1 MPALAQHEPVNFGV
15 PLHAEAR
22 SAFLRVASSGSASSE
37 SAARMRT
44 RPSLELGVDVNA
56 ESRRL
61 WRVPQFSGS
70 FSRSSSAASASSPP
84 PAARAA
90 TRPLN
95 SAVDIQLAARKAN
108 PSASG
113 LLARWNRLF

>member
-1 MPALAQHEPVNFGV
+1 MPAPAQYEPISMGV
-15 PLHAEAR
+15 ALNAEAR
-22 SAFLRVASSGSASSE
+22 STFLRLASSGSASSE
-37 SAARMRT
+37 SAAHT
-44 RPSLELGVDVNA
+44 RPSIELGVGVNA

-61 WRVPQFSGS
+61 WSAARISGS

-84 PAARAA
+84 PAAPAA

-95 SAVDIQLAARKAN
+95 SATDIQLAARKASL

>member
-1 MPALAQHEPVNFGV
+1 MPAPAQYEPISMGV
-15 PLHAEAR
+15 ALNAEAR
-22 SAFLRVASSGSASSE
+22 STFLRLASSGSASSE
-37 SAARMRT
+37 SAAHT
-44 RPSLELGVDVNA
+44 RPSIELGVGVNA

-61 WRVPQFSGS
+61 WSAARIS

-84 PAARAA
+84 PAAPAA

-95 SAVDIQLAARKAN
+95 SATDIQLAARKASL